1 MEKFEAE
8 YLKWYESGKLTK
20 DEISEMASYDEAER
34 KRRFSSYMT
43 FGTAGLRAEMGLGSA
58 MMNAYTVAHA
68 TAGLSKL
75 ICDLGEG
82 ARRRGVVIAYDSR
95 NNSPE
100 FSRRAAE
107 VLSAF
112 GINVYLFGSL
122 RPTPTL
128 SFAIRE
134 LGCIAGINVT
144 ASHNPSK
151 YNGYKAY
158 FEDGAQLSPDDAD
171 TVQRYM
177 TSLDVF
183 RDVPSPGEANEA
195 LINIVGKELD
205 EKYIEKVL
213 EQRVNPDA
221 IPKVADDLEIV
232 YTPLHGAGA
241 VMVPEVLRRAG
252 LKKLF
257 TVDSQMAPD
266 GNFPTVK
273 FPNPEFPE
281 AFNEGIPVAER
292 EASDLIV
299 ATDPDS
305 DRVGVMARG
314 SDGKFRCITGN
325 QMGALLLDYIITA
338 YENTNTMPPEPYAVK
353 SVVSSEMASEICR
366 SHGVKMYN
374 VLTGFKFIGEVIKRH
389 EESGSGTFIFGF
401 EESYGYLKGTYCRD
415 KDAVVTSMLICEM
428 AAYYKERGMT
438 LIDALDALFERYGY
452 FVESVTNVIMDTP
465 DGKERMASTM
475 QSLRDDSPTEIG
487 GKKIVTAADYKSGI
501 CKNLETGE
509 KTPTGLPSSNM
520 LCYVT
525 EDGGTVIIRP
535 SGTEPKIKIYV
546 LTKGATREA
555 AKKNA
560 DDSLEAF
567 RKLLGA

>member
-1 MEKFEAE
+1 MERYEAE
-8 YLKWYESGKLTK
+8 YFKWYKSGKLTP
-20 DEISEMASYDEAER
+20 EEAAEMASYDDAER
-34 KRRFSSYMT
+34 KIRFSSYMT

-58 MMNAYTVAHA
+58 MMNVYTVAHA
-68 TAGLSKL
+68 TSGLAKL
-75 ICDLGEG
+75 ICDLGED
-82 ARRRGVVIAYDSR
+82 AKRRGVVIAYDSR
-95 NNSPE
+95 NNSAE

-112 GINVYLFGSL
+112 GIKVYLFESL

-134 LGCIAGINVT
+134 LRCIAGINVT

-171 TVQRYM
+171 TVQKYM
-177 TSLDVF
+177 TSLDIF
-183 RDVPSPGEANEA
+183 GDVPSPECANES
-195 LINIVGKELD
+195 LIKIVGKEID
-205 EKYIEKVL
+205 GKYIEKVL

-221 IPKVADDLEIV
+221 IPKVADDLVIV

-257 TVDSQMAPD
+257 TVESQMAPD

-353 SVVSSEMASEICR
+353 SIVSSEMASEICR

-389 EESGSGTFIFGF
+389 EESGVGTFIFGF
-401 EESYGYLKGTYCRD
+401 EESYGYLKGTYARD
-415 KDAVVTSMLICEM
+415 KDAVVASMLICEM

-465 DGKERMASTM
+465 DGKERMARTM
-475 QSLRDDSPTEIG
+475 QNLRDDAPTVIG

-501 CKNLETGE
+501 VRDLATGAE
-509 KTPTGLPSSNM
+509 KPTGLPSTNM
-520 LCYVT
+520 LYYVT
-525 EDGGTVIIRP
+525 DDGGTVIIRP

-546 LTKGATREA
+546 LTRGDCLDA

-560 DDSLEAF
+560 DDSLAAF
-567 RKLLGA
+567 KKLLEA